1 MDETFKTK
9 GKLTVDIFKYLCY
22 YSICKLIETRNEM
35 AILVDY
41 NQVIL
46 ASLFASIGKHYD
58 VAVDENIIR
67 HMFLNSL
74 RANRKKFSEE
84 YGEIVVCADGKNTW
98 RKEAYPYYKA
108 NRKAGRDK
116 SELDW
121 NALFEIMNN
130 LRTEIKEYFPY
141 KVIHIE
147 HCEADDII
155 GTVIHEH
162 GSELNIGSEKFLIL
176 SADKDFI
183 QLQKYANVD
192 QYDPIRKRWIRH
204 DQPTQYLEEHILKG
218 DTGDGV
224 PNILSPDNC
233 LAVGE
238 RQKAMTKKRLALYS
252 EGTENMDEE
261 TLRRFYRNKMMIDL
275 SEIPQKYQDQIRAE
289 YNEQK
294 NVGREHLFNY
304 FIQKKLKHLI
314 TDIQDF

>member
-1 MDETFKTK
+1 
-9 GKLTVDIFKYLCY
+9 
-22 YSICKLIETRNEM
+22 M

-46 ASLFASIGKHYD
+46 ASLFASIGNHTD
-58 VAVDENIIR
+58 VAADESIIR
-67 HMFLNSL
+67 HMFLNSI
-74 RANRKKFSEE
+74 RSNRKKFSEE
-84 YGEIVVCADGKNTW
+84 YGEIVVCCDGKNTW

-116 SELDW
+116 SGMDW
-121 NALFEIMNN
+121 NALFQIMNN
-130 LRTEIKEYFPY
+130 VRSEIDEYFPY

-155 GTVIHEH
+155 GTVINEH
-162 GSELNIGSEKFLIL
+162 GSELNIGSEKFLVL

-192 QYDPIRKRWIRH
+192 QYDPIRKRWIRN
-204 DQPTQYLEEHILKG
+204 DQPQQYLEEHILKG

-238 RQKAMTKKRLALYS
+238 RQSPMTKKRLALYS
-252 EGTENMDEE
+252 QGPEVMDEE
-261 TLRRFYRNKMMIDL
+261 TLRRFHRNKMMIDL
-275 SEIPQKYQDQIRAE
+275 SQIPQKYQDLVLEE
-289 YNEQK
+289 YNKESS
-294 NVGREHLFNY
+294 VGRERLFN
-304 FIQKKLKHLI
+304 FFVEKKLRHLI